1 MVANVLIPALR
12 RKRKLDLLIDPAGI
26 EGKQGLKRGKQ
37 LGRNDS
43 WVSFFLF
50 SFVILGLG
58 QYKQKK
64 YVFYRHKLNVL
75 QNHLV

>member
-1 MVANVLIPALR
+1 MANVLIPALR
-12 RKRKLDLLIDPAGI
+12 KKRKLGLLIDPAGI

-43 WVSFFLF
+43 WFFFFLF
-50 SFVILGLG
+50 FFAILGLVNIS
-58 QYKQKK
+58 KRNMSST
-64 YVFYRHKLNVL
+64 VIKLNVL

>member
-1 MVANVLIPALR
+1 MANVLIPALR
-12 RKRKLDLLIDPAGI
+12 KKRKLGLLIDPAGI

-43 WVSFFLF
+43 CFFF
-50 SFVILGLG
+50 FFFAILGLVNIS
-58 QYKQKK
+58 KRNISST
-64 YVFYRHKLNVL
+64 VIKLNVL